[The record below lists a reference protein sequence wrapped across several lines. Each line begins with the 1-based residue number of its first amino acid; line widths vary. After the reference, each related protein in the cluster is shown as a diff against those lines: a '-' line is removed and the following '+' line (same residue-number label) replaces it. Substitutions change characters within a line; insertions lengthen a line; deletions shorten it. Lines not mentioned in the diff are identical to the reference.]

1 MDGADLSTMTFS
13 GTTSNVTNW
22 TSKGSSVFTM
32 SNNGAGYYPV
42 YTPGLGMW
50 FSNTGT
56 SAGSASVAPGFTYTG
71 GLTIPTQSFSAIISI
86 YALDSANYRNSVY
99 ISSMPG
105 CNAVPNIIIAFE
117 NGNSGYS
124 ANNLQ
129 LDGPSGNF
137 TGHAVATQYTTLCNT
152 LRVDEIISAP
162 SSVIMTV
169 NDANVTFNVSN
180 SYTSPYTNFPVTEF
194 TIGNSQLYYGGRLF
208 YGYVQEVL
216 LYTSALTTAQRSSVK
231 TYLARKWGNA
241 NINSVVA
248 LPVGHPNYY
257 NAPSARMFNPPDIG
271 GCALWL
277 DAADR
282 GTITGTTTVTAW
294 ADKSGSGNNFTTTAG
309 TVSTATDSGN
319 SVLNFPAGAIMSSAN
334 QITFTTSSAFY
345 VVFRATAL
353 YGDGLNMVL
362 GFTNIYSS
370 DYSIRLVAS
379 GLIGTAAAAGNAND
393 LANNTY
399 YVNGSFNP
407 SFSYSTY
414 SNAYAIVG
422 TVAPSTSGTSYLTL
436 SSAFTPGTARY
447 FVGYMAEVLYYPA
460 GLTSTQRQQVEGY
473 LAWKWGKNSSLPSTH
488 QSFNFPANTA
498 LPFIPSD
505 VATCALWLDSAGP
518 SSTNFVLSGTTITE
532 WVDKSGN
539 GRSLGNP
546 SGTVSYITGGGVQL
560 GGSLYVANAIDLTT
574 FTFFIVAK
582 STSVTTNQTV
592 FCARPA
598 GGTVSWNSVDGFGF
612 YMDGQT
618 AIRLFGQPSA
628 GQFVSYSATT
638 SSTSLFS
645 FQSSG
650 TSVSGWFNGV
660 SQTGGTMTSTRTST
674 AQGFAL
680 GLEWGGSAYG
690 GSSTAIV
697 YEIIVYN
704 GVITTQARQI
714 IEGYLAQKWKI

>member
-1 MDGADLSTMTFS
+1 
-13 GTTSNVTNW
+13 
-22 TSKGSSVFTM
+22 
-32 SNNGAGYYPV
+32 
-42 YTPGLGMW
+42 
-50 FSNTGT
+50 
-56 SAGSASVAPGFTYTG
+56 
-71 GLTIPTQSFSAIISI
+71 
-86 YALDSANYRNSVY
+86 
-99 ISSMPG
+99 
-105 CNAVPNIIIAFE
+105 
-117 NGNSGYS
+117 
-124 ANNLQ
+124 
-129 LDGPSGNF
+129 
-137 TGHAVATQYTTLCNT
+137 
-152 LRVDEIISAP
+152 
-162 SSVIMTV
+162 MTV

-180 SYTSPYTNFPVTEF
+180 SYTSPYTNFPITEF

-277 DAADR
+277 DAADVT
-282 GTITGTTTVTAW
+282 TITGTTTVTAW

-309 TVSTATDSGN
+309 TVSTATDSGY
-319 SVLNFPAGAIMSSAN
+319 SVLSFPGGAIMSSTN

-345 VVFRATAL
+345 VVFRATGL
-353 YGDGLNMVL
+353 YSTFNMVL
-362 GFTNIYSS
+362 AFTNIYSG
-370 DYSIRLVAS
+370 DFSIRLNSS

-393 LANNTY
+393 LANSTY
-399 YVNGSFNP
+399 YVNGSLNP
-407 SFSYSTY
+407 SFPYSTY
-414 SNAYAIVG
+414 SNAYAVVG
-422 TVAPSTSGTSYLTL
+422 TVAPLIGGTSYVTL
-436 SSAFTPGTARY
+436 SSSFGTRY
-447 FVGYMAEVLYYPA
+447 FGGYMAEVLYYPA

-488 QSFNFPANTA
+488 PSFNFPANTA

-560 GGSLYVANAIDLTT
+560 GGSMYVVSAVDLTT

-582 STSVTTNQTV
+582 ATTTTTNQGV
-592 FCARPA
+592 FCARPVA
-598 GGTVSWNSVDGFGF
+598 GGTQSWNSVDGFGF

-618 AIRLFGQPSA
+618 AIRLYGQSSA
-628 GQFVSYSATT
+628 GQYVTYSATT
-638 SSTSLFS
+638 SSPSLFS

-650 TSVSGWFNGV
+650 TTVSGWFNGV
-660 SQTGGTMTSTRTST
+660 SQTGGTMASTRTST
-674 AQGFAL
+674 AQGFGL
-680 GLEWGGSAYG
+680 GLEWGGTSYVGA
-690 GSSTAIV
+690 STAIV